1 MMEIIRMDL
10 LQLIFHHARFI
21 IYADGSATAGTLNG
35 GAGMVVT
42 EGDPANPTTL
52 LTKQQRGAAF
62 TSSYDEEKAAM
73 RMALEWL
80 LPSHAAAAICTDS
93 QSLLKAIQSGSAD
106 TTDLRRMLNKRAG
119 KTTLLWIPGHKRDCW
134 QRGGGCLR

>member
-1 MMEIIRMDL
+1 MTDDTTPYLSFIRHL
-10 LQLIFHHARFI
+10 NARFI
-21 IYADGSATAGTLNG
+21 IYTDGSASAGTLNG

-62 TSSYDEEKAAM
+62 TSSYDQEKAAM

-80 LPSHAAAAICTDS
+80 LPSHAAAAICTAS
-93 QSLLKAIQSGSAD
+93 QSLL
-106 TTDLRRMLNKRAG
+106 
-119 KTTLLWIPGHKRDCW
+119 
-134 QRGGGCLR
+134 